1 MLCEVGILLFL
12 DEVVSVWQ
20 LHPVE
25 FSCVLSDFLPFGSV
39 HFQERGVE
47 VVSYDS
53 GFVYFSLQFY
63 QLV

>member
-1 MLCEVGILLFL
+1 MCLLLLLNGI
-12 DEVVSVWQ
+12 VSIWQ

-25 FSCVLSDFLPFGSV
+25 FSCVLSDFMPVGCV

-47 VVSYDS
+47 VVNYDN

-63 QLV
+63 